1 MNYGVSE
8 YEQGSLG
15 NQRGQKGFEIVGCDL
30 EFLKESCFKVSAI
43 SWHVDKQN
51 NKLNN
56 ILEASIL

>member
-43 SWHVDKQN
+43 S
-51 NKLNN
+51 
-56 ILEASIL
+56 